1 MSFHRQINRAE
12 FGPASSCG
20 LACEIAAE
28 YYQSDQ
34 RACQRPAAIYGNP
47 RMSTLAKI
55 AGAAVALTMIVG
67 PALAQSPTFFRIGT
81 GGAGGTY
88 FPIGGTIANG
98 ISAPP
103 GARPCDKGGQCG
115 VPGLIAI
122 AQSTTA
128 SVFNNAAVQ
137 NGELEAG
144 LAAADVTRSMYL
156 GSGKF
161 DGKPHPKLR
170 IVANLYPE
178 DLHLVL
184 PKGESINNLGDLAD
198 KRVGIAQA
206 GSGTQVAVLQML
218 EAWGV
223 TRDNMDEA
231 ELNNSQSAERLADGQ
246 LDAYFYAAGWPVA
259 AMVQLASTKGMEL
272 HSFTE
277 EDVLKIN
284 EIIPAYI
291 PSQIPAGVYEGIDYV
306 VRTPA
311 VSALLVVSSDLEE
324 ELVYGITQA
333 LWNSNTRK
341 LLDNGHAKGKLIT
354 AETALDGVDTL
365 GVPLHPGAERFYRE
379 QGMIQ

>member
-1 MSFHRQINRAE
+1 MKS
-12 FGPASSCG
+12 
-20 LACEIAAE
+20 LK
-28 YYQSDQ
+28 
-34 RACQRPAAIYGNP
+34 
-47 RMSTLAKI
+47 TLA
-55 AGAAVALTMIVG
+55 A
-67 PALAQSPTFFRIGT
+67 ALALGGTLVAAGIAQAQNPTFFRIGT

-103 GARPCDKGGQCG
+103 GSRACDKGGQCG

-156 GSGKF
+156 GEGKF
-161 DGKPHPKLR
+161 EGKSHSKLR

-184 PKGESINNLGDLAD
+184 PKGSSINGLGDLKG

-218 EAWGV
+218 DAWGV
-223 TRDNMDEA
+223 NRDNMDEA

-246 LDAYFYAAGWPVA
+246 LDGYFYAAGWPVA
-259 AMVQLASTKGMEL
+259 AMVQLASTKGMSL

-277 EDVLKIN
+277 DDLKKIN

-291 PSQIPAGVYEGIDYV
+291 PSKIPGGVYEGVDSDV
-306 VRTPA
+306 LTPA
-311 VSALLVVSSDLEE
+311 VSALLVVSSDLSE
-324 ELVYGITQA
+324 ELVYGITKA
-333 LWNSNTRK
+333 LWNENTRK
-341 LLDNGHAKGKLIT
+341 LLDNGHAKGKQIT
-354 AETALDGVDTL
+354 AETALDGVAAL
-365 GVPLHPGAERFYRE
+365 GVPLHAGAEKFYKE
-379 QGMIQ
+379 AGLLK

>member
-1 MSFHRQINRAE
+1 MKLKLLLAYAALAATLVA
-12 FGPASSCG
+12 GPAF
-20 LACEIAAE
+20 AE
-28 YYQSDQ
+28 D
-34 RACQRPAAIYGNP
+34 
-47 RMSTLAKI
+47 
-55 AGAAVALTMIVG
+55 
-67 PALAQSPTFFRIGT
+67 PTFFRIGT

-144 LAAADVTRSMYL
+144 MAAADVTRSMFL
-156 GSGKF
+156 GEGKF
-161 DGKPHPKLR
+161 EGKPHPKLR

-184 PKGESINNLGDLAD
+184 PKGGSINDLGDLAD

-223 TRDNMDEA
+223 TRENMEEA

-272 HSFTE
+272 HSFSKA
-277 EDVLKIN
+277 DVQKIN

-291 PSQIPAGVYEGIDYV
+291 PSMIPSGVYEGVNYDV
-306 VRTPA
+306 HTPA
-311 VSALLVVSSDLEE
+311 VSALLVMSSDLDD
-324 ELVYGITQA
+324 ELVYGITAA

-341 LLDNGHAKGKLIT
+341 LLDNGHPKGKLIT
-354 AETALDGVDTL
+354 VETALDGVATL
-365 GVPLHPGAERFYRE
+365 GVPLHPGAEKFYRE

>member
-1 MSFHRQINRAE
+1 MIKRVAISALITA
-12 FGPASSCG
+12 G
-20 LACEIAAE
+20 LF
-28 YYQSDQ
+28 
-34 RACQRPAAIYGNP
+34 
-47 RMSTLAKI
+47 
-55 AGAAVALTMIVG
+55 AGSVQ
-67 PALAQSPTFFRIGT
+67 AQSPSFFRIGT

-156 GSGKF
+156 GEGKF
-161 DGKPHPKLR
+161 EGKPHPKLR
-170 IVANLYPE
+170 IIANLFPE
-178 DLHLVL
+178 DLHLVM
-184 PKGESINNLGDLAD
+184 PVGSSINDLGDLEG

-218 EAWGV
+218 EAWGI
-223 TRDNMDEA
+223 TRDNIDEA

-259 AMVQLASTKGMEL
+259 AMVQLASTKGMSL
-272 HSFTE
+272 HSFTD
-277 EDVLKIN
+277 EDLAKIN
-284 EIIPAYI
+284 GIIPAYI
-291 PSQIPAGVYEGIDYV
+291 PSEIPGGVYEGVDATV
-306 VRTPA
+306 KTPA
-311 VSALLVVSSDLEE
+311 VSAMLVVSSDLDE
-324 ELVYGITQA
+324 ELVYGITKA
-333 LWNSNTRK
+333 LWNDNTRK
-341 LLDNGHAKGKLIT
+341 LLDNGHAKGKQIT
-354 AETALDGVDTL
+354 PDTALDGVSAL
-365 GVPLHPGAERFYRE
+365 GVPLHSGAEKFYRE
-379 QGMIQ
+379 AGLM

>member
-1 MSFHRQINRAE
+1 M
-12 FGPASSCG
+12 G
-20 LACEIAAE
+20 LCPMA
-28 YYQSDQ
+28 
-34 RACQRPAAIYGNP
+34 R
-47 RMSTLAKI
+47 TLFVKENFVKI
-55 AGAAVALTMIVG
+55 CKSITSAFLATVLVAG

-103 GARPCDKGGQCG
+103 GARPCDEGGQCG

-156 GSGKF
+156 GEGKF

-170 IVANLYPE
+170 LIANLFPE
-178 DLHLVL
+178 DLHLVM
-184 PKGESINNLGDLAD
+184 PAGASIDSLAD
-198 KRVGIAQA
+198 LEGKRVGIAQA

-218 EAWGV
+218 EAWGI
-223 TRDNMDEA
+223 TRDNIEEA

-259 AMVQLASTKGMEL
+259 AMVQLSSTKGMAL
-272 HSFTE
+272 HSFSD
-277 EDVLKIN
+277 EDLAKIN
-284 EIIPAYI
+284 GIIPAYI
-291 PSQIPAGVYEGIDYV
+291 PSEIPGGVYEGVADAV
-306 VRTPA
+306 KTPA
-311 VSALLVVSSDLEE
+311 VSAMLVVSSDLDE
-324 ELVYGITQA
+324 ELVYGITEA
-333 LWNSNTRK
+333 MWNDNTRK
-341 LLDNGHAKGKLIT
+341 LLDNGNAKGKQIT
-354 AETALDGVDTL
+354 PDTALDGVAEL
-365 GVPLHPGAERFYRE
+365 GVPLHPGAEKFYQE
-379 QGMIQ
+379 VGLLK

>member
-1 MSFHRQINRAE
+1 MKTVKQLV
-12 FGPASSCG
+12 G
-20 LACEIAAE
+20 
-28 YYQSDQ
+28 
-34 RACQRPAAIYGNP
+34 
-47 RMSTLAKI
+47 
-55 AGAAVALTMIVG
+55 AVALAA
-67 PALAQSPTFFRIGT
+67 ALGSTSAIAADPTFFRIGT

-103 GARPCDKGGQCG
+103 GSRPCDKGGQCG

-144 LAAADVTRSMYL
+144 LAAADVTRSMFL
-156 GSGKF
+156 GEGKF
-161 DGKPHPKLR
+161 EGKEHPKLR

-178 DLHLVL
+178 DLHLVM
-184 PKGESINNLGDLAD
+184 PKGSSIGNLGDLAD

-259 AMVQLASTKGMEL
+259 AMVQLASTKGMSL
-272 HSFTE
+272 HSFSE
-277 EDVLKIN
+277 EDLAKIN
-284 EIIPAYI
+284 GIIPAYI
-291 PSQIPAGVYEGIDYV
+291 PSKIPGGVYEGVDEDV
-306 VRTPA
+306 LTPA
-311 VSALLVVSSDLEE
+311 VSALLVVSSDLSE
-324 ELVYGITQA
+324 ELVYGITKA
-333 LWNSNTRK
+333 LWNGNTRK
-341 LLDNGHAKGKLIT
+341 LLDNGHAKGKQIT
-354 AETALDGVDTL
+354 AETALDGVEAL
-365 GVPLHPGAERFYRE
+365 GVPLHDGAAKFYKE
-379 QGMIQ
+379 AGLM

>member
-1 MSFHRQINRAE
+1 MTLISKLGGAVLA
-12 FGPASSCG
+12 ASLS
-20 LACEIAAE
+20 
-28 YYQSDQ
+28 
-34 RACQRPAAIYGNP
+34 
-47 RMSTLAKI
+47 
-55 AGAAVALTMIVG
+55 VG
-67 PALAQSPTFFRIGT
+67 TAYAQDPTFFRIGT
-81 GGAGGTY
+81 GSAGGTY

-103 GARPCDKGGQCG
+103 GSRPCDKGGQCG

-128 SVFNNAAVQ
+128 SVFNNTAVQ

-156 GSGKF
+156 GEGKF

-170 IVANLYPE
+170 VVANLFPE

-184 PKGESINNLGDLAD
+184 PKGSSIGSLGDLAE

-246 LDAYFYAAGWPVA
+246 LDAYFYAAGWPVS
-259 AMVQLASTKGMEL
+259 AMVQLSTTKGMEL
-272 HSFTE
+272 HSFSD
-277 EDVLKIN
+277 EDMAKIN

-291 PSQIPAGVYEGIDYV
+291 PSAIPSGVYEGVDYEV
-306 VRTPA
+306 KTPA
-311 VSALLVVSSDLEE
+311 VSALLVVSSDLSE
-324 ELVYGITQA
+324 ELVYGITKA
-333 LWNSNTRK
+333 MWNDNTRK
-341 LLDNGHAKGKLIT
+341 LLDNGHAKGKQIT
-354 AETALDGVDTL
+354 PDTALDGIAAL
-365 GVPLHPGAERFYRE
+365 GVPLHAGAEKFYKE
-379 QGMIQ
+379 AGLLK

>member
-1 MSFHRQINRAE
+1 MTIKA
-12 FGPASSCG
+12 
-20 LACEIAAE
+20 
-28 YYQSDQ
+28 
-34 RACQRPAAIYGNP
+34 
-47 RMSTLAKI
+47 TLAGI
-55 AGAAVALTMIVG
+55 ALTAIMAA
-67 PALAQSPTFFRIGT
+67 PALAQDPTFFRIGT

-98 ISAPP
+98 ISSPP
-103 GARPCDKGGQCG
+103 GSRACEDGGQCG

-128 SVFNNAAVQ
+128 SVFNNSAVE

-156 GSGKF
+156 GEGKF
-161 DGKPHPKLR
+161 EGKPHPKLR
-170 IVANLYPE
+170 IVANLFPE

-184 PKGESINNLGDLAD
+184 PKGQTIGNLGDLAD

-246 LDAYFYAAGWPVA
+246 IDAYFYAAGWPVA
-259 AMVQLASTKGMEL
+259 AMVQLSSTKGMNL
-272 HSFTE
+272 HSFSD
-277 EDVLKIN
+277 EDLAKIN

-291 PSQIPAGVYEGIDYV
+291 PSEIPGGVYEGIDSATK
-306 VRTPA
+306 TPA
-311 VSALLVVSSDLEE
+311 VSAMLVVSSDLSE
-324 ELVYGITQA
+324 ELVYGITKA
-333 LWNSNTRK
+333 IWNDNTRK
-341 LLDNGHAKGKLIT
+341 LLDNGHAKGKQIT
-354 AETALDGVDTL
+354 SDTALDGVAAL
-365 GVPLHPGAERFYRE
+365 GVPLHPGAEKFYKE
-379 QGMIQ
+379 AGLLK

>member
-1 MSFHRQINRAE
+1 MMKLLKSLVV
-12 FGPASSCG
+12 G
-20 LACEIAAE
+20 LVLGGLLVVANVA
-28 YYQSDQ
+28 
-34 RACQRPAAIYGNP
+34 
-47 RMSTLAKI
+47 LAKD
-55 AGAAVALTMIVG
+55 
-67 PALAQSPTFFRIGT
+67 PTFFRIGT

-103 GARPCDKGGQCG
+103 GSRACDKGGQCG

-156 GSGKF
+156 GEGKF
-161 DGKPHPKLR
+161 EGKPHPKLR
-170 IVANLYPE
+170 IVANLFPE

-184 PKGESINNLGDLAD
+184 PKGASINDLGDLKG

-223 TRDNMDEA
+223 TRDNMNEA

-246 LDAYFYAAGWPVA
+246 LDGYFYAAGWPVA
-259 AMVQLASTKGMEL
+259 AMVQLASTKGMSL
-272 HSFTE
+272 HSFSKR
-277 EDVLKIN
+277 DLKKIN
-284 EIIPAYI
+284 GIIPAYI
-291 PSQIPAGVYEGIDYV
+291 PSKIPGGVYEGIDQDTF
-306 VRTPA
+306 TPA
-311 VSALLVVSSDLEE
+311 VSALLVVSSDLSED
-324 ELVYGITQA
+324 LVYGITKA
-333 LWNSNTRK
+333 LWNKNTRK
-341 LLDNGHAKGKLIT
+341 LLDNGHAKGKQIT
-354 AETALDGVDTL
+354 ADTALDGIAAL
-365 GVPLHPGAERFYRE
+365 GVPLHAGAEKFYKEAGLMR
-379 QGMIQ
+379 

>member
-1 MSFHRQINRAE
+1 MTI
-12 FGPASSCG
+12 
-20 LACEIAAE
+20 LA
-28 YYQSDQ
+28 
-34 RACQRPAAIYGNP
+34 R
-47 RMSTLAKI
+47 L
-55 AGAAVALTMIVG
+55 AGAALAASLVAGT
-67 PALAQSPTFFRIGT
+67 AAAQSPTFFRIGT

-103 GARPCDKGGQCG
+103 GARPCDQGGQCG

-156 GSGKF
+156 GEGKF

-170 IVANLYPE
+170 VIANLFPE

-184 PKGESINNLGDLAD
+184 PKGTKISDLGDLAG

-259 AMVQLASTKGMEL
+259 AMVQLSSTKGMEL
-272 HSFTE
+272 HSFSE
-277 EDVLKIN
+277 ADVKKIN

-291 PSQIPAGVYEGIDYV
+291 PSKIPAGVYEGVDYDV
-306 VRTPA
+306 ITPA
-311 VSALLVVSSDLEE
+311 VSALLVVSSDLED
-324 ELVYGITQA
+324 ELVYGITKA
-333 LWNSNTRK
+333 LWNDNTRK

-354 AETALDGVDTL
+354 QETALDGIANL
-365 GVPLHPGAERFYRE
+365 GVPLHPGAEKFYRE
-379 QGMIQ
+379 AGMLN

>member
-1 MSFHRQINRAE
+1 MNFKKSLF
-12 FGPASSCG
+12 
-20 LACEIAAE
+20 
-28 YYQSDQ
+28 
-34 RACQRPAAIYGNP
+34 
-47 RMSTLAKI
+47 
-55 AGAAVALTMIVG
+55 AVAAAGSLV
-67 PALAQSPTFFRIGT
+67 LAGIAHAQNPTFFRIGT

-103 GARPCDKGGQCG
+103 GARACDEGGQCG

-156 GSGKF
+156 GEGKF
-161 DGKPHPKLR
+161 EGKAHPKLR
-170 IVANLYPE
+170 IIANLYPE
-178 DLHLVL
+178 DLHLVMA
-184 PKGESINNLGDLAD
+184 KGASINSLSDLAG

-223 TRDNMDEA
+223 NRDNMDEA

-259 AMVQLASTKGMEL
+259 AMTQLASTKGMAL
-272 HSFTE
+272 HSFSA
-277 EDVLKIN
+277 DDLKKIN
-284 EIIPAYI
+284 DIIPAYI
-291 PSQIPAGVYEGIDYV
+291 PSKIPGGIYEGVTADTL
-306 VRTPA
+306 TPA
-311 VSALLVVSSDLEE
+311 VSAMLVVSSDLSE
-324 ELVYGITQA
+324 ELVYGITKA
-333 LWNSNTRK
+333 LWNDNTRK
-341 LLDNGHAKGKLIT
+341 LLDNGHAKGKQIT
-354 AETALDGVDTL
+354 PETALDGVAAL
-365 GVPLHPGAERFYRE
+365 GVPLHPGAEKFYKE
-379 QGMIQ
+379 AGLLK

>member
-1 MSFHRQINRAE
+1 MKFTK
-12 FGPASSCG
+12 
-20 LACEIAAE
+20 
-28 YYQSDQ
+28 
-34 RACQRPAAIYGNP
+34 
-47 RMSTLAKI
+47 TLMGMAL
-55 AGAAVALTMIVG
+55 AGALAA
-67 PALAQSPTFFRIGT
+67 PALAQDPTFFRIGT

-103 GARPCDKGGQCG
+103 GSRPCDEGGQCG

-144 LAAADVTRSMYL
+144 LAAADVTRSMFM
-156 GSGKF
+156 GEGKF
-161 DGKPHPKLR
+161 EGKPHPKLR

-178 DLHLVL
+178 DLHLVM
-184 PKGESINNLGDLAD
+184 PKGSSIDNLGDLAG

-246 LDAYFYAAGWPVA
+246 IDAYFYAAGWPVA
-259 AMVQLASTKGMEL
+259 AMVQLASTKGMSL
-272 HSFTE
+272 HSFSE
-277 EDVLKIN
+277 EDLAKIN
-284 EIIPAYI
+284 EVVPAYI
-291 PSQIPAGVYEGIDYV
+291 PSKIPSGVYEGVDQDV
-306 VRTPA
+306 LTPA
-311 VSALLVVSSDLEE
+311 VSALLVVSSDLSED
-324 ELVYGITQA
+324 LVYQLTAA
-333 LWNSNTRK
+333 LWNDNTRK
-341 LLDNGHAKGKLIT
+341 LLDNGHAKGKQIT
-354 AETALDGVDTL
+354 PDTALDGVAAL
-365 GVPLHPGAERFYRE
+365 GVPLHPGAEKFYKE
-379 QGMIQ
+379 AGLLQ

>member
-1 MSFHRQINRAE
+1 MTIRRIL
-12 FGPASSCG
+12 PVTM
-20 LACEIAAE
+20 LATA
-28 YYQSDQ
+28 
-34 RACQRPAAIYGNP
+34 
-47 RMSTLAKI
+47 
-55 AGAAVALTMIVG
+55 MISGSV
-67 PALAQSPTFFRIGT
+67 LAQSPTFFRIGT

-103 GARPCDKGGQCG
+103 GARPCEEGGQCG

-156 GSGKF
+156 GEGKF
-161 DGKPHPKLR
+161 DGKPHANLR
-170 IVANLYPE
+170 IIANLYPE
-178 DLHLVL
+178 DLHLVM
-184 PKGESINNLGDLAD
+184 PKGSSIADLSELAD

-223 TRDNMDEA
+223 TRDNMEEA

-259 AMVQLASTKGMEL
+259 AMVQLSSTKGMNL
-272 HSFTE
+272 HSFSD
-277 EDVLKIN
+277 EDLAKIN

-291 PSQIPAGVYEGIDYV
+291 PSEIPGGVYEGVEDAV
-306 VRTPA
+306 KTPA
-311 VSALLVVSSDLEE
+311 VSAMLVVSSEMEE
-324 ELVYGITQA
+324 DLVYGITQA
-333 LWNSNTRK
+333 LWNDNTRK
-341 LLDNGHAKGKLIT
+341 LLDNGHAKGKQIT
-354 AETALDGVDTL
+354 PDTALDGVEAL
-365 GVPLHPGAERFYRE
+365 GVPLHAGAEKFYRE
-379 QGMIQ
+379 AGLLK

>member
-1 MSFHRQINRAE
+1 MNKFMKFMGVFAL
-12 FGPASSCG
+12 GG
-20 LACEIAAE
+20 TMLAAGIA
-28 YYQSDQ
+28 Q
-34 RACQRPAAIYGNP
+34 
-47 RMSTLAKI
+47 
-55 AGAAVALTMIVG
+55 
-67 PALAQSPTFFRIGT
+67 AQNPTFFRIGT

-103 GARPCDKGGQCG
+103 GSRPCDQGGQCG

-156 GSGKF
+156 GEGKF
-161 DGKPHPKLR
+161 EGKAHPKLR

-184 PKGESINNLGDLAD
+184 PKGSSISNLGDLKG

-218 EAWGV
+218 DAWGV
-223 TRDNMDEA
+223 NRDNIEEA

-246 LDAYFYAAGWPVA
+246 LDAYFYAAGWPVS
-259 AMVQLASTKGMEL
+259 AMVQLSNTKGMSL
-272 HSFTE
+272 HSFT
-277 EDVLKIN
+277 DDDLKKIN
-284 EIIPAYI
+284 GIIPAYI
-291 PSQIPAGVYEGIDYV
+291 PSKIPGGVYEGVDADTL
-306 VRTPA
+306 TPA
-311 VSALLVVSSDLEE
+311 VSALLVVSSDLDE
-324 ELVYGITQA
+324 ELVYGITKA
-333 LWNSNTRK
+333 LWNDNTRK
-341 LLDNGHAKGKLIT
+341 LLDNGHAKGKQIT
-354 AETALDGVDTL
+354 PDTALDGVAAL
-365 GVPLHPGAERFYRE
+365 GVPLHPGSERFYKE
-379 QGMIQ
+379 AGLLK